1 MISMDPPRHMQL
13 RKLANKAFVPSNV
26 NELKDRAY
34 KIAHELIDDI
44 IAKHGPQGEFDWAH
58 EFTALYP
65 VTVIAE
71 VLGVPTQTRGEFKY
85 WVDDILS
92 AANRNAY
99 GPDKLAKIGE
109 SSRKT
114 REFFEALYDERA
126 ANLGQDMI
134 STLIQAE
141 VDGQKLSRNQVL
153 SMAILLLIGGVET
166 TTNLIGTTLVEL
178 KRHPETDARV
188 RADHSLIVPL
198 LEEVLRYNPPVQ
210 IIFRHT
216 TVDTEIAGVKI
227 PAGSAVMPILASANR
242 DESKFEDPET
252 FDIDRKIEF
261 QIGRA

>member
-1 MISMDPPRHMQL
+1 MRISDWSSDVCSSDL
-13 RKLANKAFVPSNV
+13 
-26 NELKDRAY
+26 

-71 VLGVPTQTRGEFKY
+71 VLGVPTQRRGEFKY

-114 REFFEALYDERA
+114 RAFFEALYDERA

-141 VDGQKLSRNQVL
+141 VYGQKLSRTPEL
-153 SMAILLLIGGVET
+153 TMGILLTIG
-166 TTNLIGTTLVEL
+166 
-178 KRHPETDARV
+178 D
-188 RADHSLIVPL
+188 
-198 LEEVLRYNPPVQ
+198 
-210 IIFRHT
+210 
-216 TVDTEIAGVKI
+216 
-227 PAGSAVMPILASANR
+227 
-242 DESKFEDPET
+242 
-252 FDIDRKIEF
+252 
-261 QIGRA
+261 

>member
-1 MISMDPPRHMQL
+1 M
-13 RKLANKAFVPSNV
+13 
-26 NELKDRAY
+26 
-34 KIAHELIDDI
+34 
-44 IAKHGPQGEFDWAH
+44 
-58 EFTALYP
+58 
-65 VTVIAE
+65 
-71 VLGVPTQTRGEFKY
+71 
-85 WVDDILS
+85 LS

-109 SSRKT
+109 RSRKT

-210 IIFRHT
+210 ILFRNT
-216 TVDTEIAGVKI
+216 TFVN
-227 PAGSAVMPILASANR
+227 ASQLCASR
-242 DESKFEDPET
+242 MQSSD
-252 FDIDRKIEF
+252 
-261 QIGRA
+261 

>member
-1 MISMDPPRHMQL
+1 MRISDWSSDVCSSDL
-13 RKLANKAFVPSNV
+13 KIA
-26 NELKDRAY
+26 NELF
-34 KIAHELIDDI
+34 DDI
-44 IAKHGPQGEFDWAH
+44 IAKHGPQGEFGWAH

-71 VLGVPTQTRGEFKY
+71 VLGGPSQRSCEFKY

-178 KRHPETDARV
+178 KRHPEPDAAVLPNTVLMV
-188 RADHSLIVPL
+188 RRPGKGLGSIRPC
-198 LEEVLRYNPPVQ
+198 Q

-216 TVDTEIAGVKI
+216 PVDTG
-227 PAGSAVMPILASANR
+227 ILAVKTPPGFAAMQ
-242 DESKFEDPET
+242 
-252 FDIDRKIEF
+252 IEGAPF
-261 QIGRA
+261 